1 MRQSF
6 LLVICLISF
15 AFTSSAQ
22 TNPAATSPRFYLG
35 VGASALSYAPAS
47 SYNRLRHPGP
57 SLSVG
62 IQLTPQWA
70 LQAGAAL
77 NWRNDS
83 DSQSYQPSPSE
94 GLTVYQYNIRST
106 TLIVPLLARYTFTDP
121 AGPFRGDLL
130 GGVTLLHTAA
140 HFTSSSTPAG
150 QVPFLADERYTVTRG
165 SFTLGLGA
173 RYELLPRV
181 EVTADGLAN
190 VAVTDSFYEFS
201 DRFFLNFGVGIRYY
215 LGQ

>member
-1 MRQSF
+1 MRQS
-6 LLVICLISF
+6 LLLTICLIGF

-22 TNPAATSPRFYLG
+22 TNPSASSPRFYLG
-35 VGASALSYAPAS
+35 VGASALSDAPAS
-47 SYNRLRHPGP
+47 SYNSLQHPGP
-57 SLSVG
+57 SLNVG

-83 DSQSYQPSPSE
+83 DSQSYQRSPSD
-94 GLTVYQYNIRST
+94 GLTVYQYHIRST
-106 TLIVPLLARYTFTDP
+106 TLTVPLLARYTFTDP

-130 GGVTLLHTAA
+130 GGVTLLHTKS
-140 HFTSSSTPAG
+140 HFTSSSTSAG
-150 QVPFLADERYTVTRG
+150 QAPFLTDERFTATQG
-165 SFTLGLGA
+165 SLTLGLGA
-173 RYELLPRV
+173 RYALSPRV
-181 EVTADGLAN
+181 EVIADGLAN

-201 DRFFLNFGVGIRYY
+201 DRFFLNLGVGIRYY